1 MDIKSSPLPHL
12 KILQVFNQYLEPG
25 GEEVW
30 VDTLTS
36 FSGSHFEVENLRFQ
50 SSDWTRRGAP
60 AIPVQ
65 ARQVWDNPESR
76 EKLRQAVE
84 KFKPDILLYHNLIPV
99 GSLGLY
105 EEAASLGLPVV
116 QYIHNYRPFSPS
128 GVMWVRGRVNAAALR
143 GNPWPEVLGRAWEK
157 SFLKTF
163 LIARYQKNLLT
174 NGTLDAVKRWIAVSE
189 FMRERFIEAGIPQE
203 KIVTLRHCWKPQAT
217 PEAARMSNHYLFLGR
232 IVAEKGIFTL
242 LDAWAILERRLGSA
256 CPRLIIAGAGP
267 AEAKVHSMVTRMRS
281 VICVGFVEGKAK
293 DDLLHGC
300 RALIAPSIWWE
311 PLGLIVYEAYDFGR
325 PVLAAASGGLKETVI
340 DGETGFM
347 HEAGNAQALAD
358 DVEKMENLTKE
369 GRVKMGE
376 RGRLWLNNNA
386 SPAAWLENFS
396 SFMIE
401 VKNANNGSLRPRQ
414 HSDSSQHDTKH
425 SNPFNAQ

>member
-1 MDIKSSPLPHL
+1 MPPDSPQNLHL

-50 SSDWTRRGAP
+50 SSEWTRRGAP
-60 AIPVQ
+60 AIHVQ

-76 EKLRQAVE
+76 EKLRQAVA

-105 EEAASLGLPVV
+105 EEAVRLGLPVV

-128 GVMWVRGRVNAAALR
+128 GAMWVRGRVNSAALR
-143 GNPWPEVLGRAWEK
+143 GNPWPEVLGSAWEK

-163 LIARYQKNLLT
+163 LIAGYQRNLLA
-174 NGTLDAVKRWIAVSE
+174 NGGLDVVKRWIAVSE
-189 FMRERFIEAGIPQE
+189 FMRERFIEAGIPSE
-203 KIVTLRHCWKPQAT
+203 KIVTLRHSWKTLIT
-217 PEAARMSNHYLFLGR
+217 PEAGRMSDHYLFLGR
-232 IVAEKGIFTL
+232 LVAEKGIFKL
-242 LDAWAILERRLGSA
+242 LDAWNILEKRLGPA
-256 CPRLIIAGAGP
+256 CPRLIIAGSGP
-267 AEAKVHSMVTRMRS
+267 AEAKVHSMVNRMRS
-281 VICVGFVEGKAK
+281 VVCVGYVEGETK

-325 PVLAAASGGLKETVI
+325 PVLAAASGGLKETVL
-340 DGETGFM
+340 DGETGFL
-347 HEAGNAQALAD
+347 HEAGNAKALAD
-358 DVEKMENLTKE
+358 DVEKMEALGME
-369 GRVKMGE
+369 GRVRMGE
-376 RGRLWLNNNA
+376 RGRQWLLKNA
-386 SPAAWLENFS
+386 SQEEWMDRFTGILSDTVNEN
-396 SFMIE
+396 
-401 VKNANNGSLRPRQ
+401 
-414 HSDSSQHDTKH
+414 
-425 SNPFNAQ
+425 